1 MRIFSKVMKRLTVIA
16 LSILITLPL
25 ASCKSIFDRILE
37 PEFYSGN
44 WTCEQ
49 FTLTPN
55 DYFELDI
62 DGKTYLCRAYYAVA
76 ESIRIDYKT
85 EYYMTD
91 GVTPVHYPIYRARIS
106 IKNDQMTM
114 EITRDYLYERE
125 ETQTNHV
132 GMKFTLDKVEFENDS
147 SDQDASPSNSP
158 YESQTESDDTTSSV
172 S

>member
-25 ASCKSIFDRILE
+25 VSCQSIFDRILG

-62 DGKTYLCRAYYAVA
+62 DGKTYLCRTFYADGM
-76 ESIRIDYKT
+76 SIRIEYKT
-85 EYYMTD
+85 EYYRPD
-91 GVTPVHYPIYRARIS
+91 GVPVHYPICMASIS
-106 IKNDQMTM
+106 IKNAQMTM
-114 EITRDYLYERE
+114 KITRDFLYERE
-125 ETQTNHV
+125 ETQTNRV

-158 YESQTESDDTTSSV
+158 YESQTESDDTTPSAS
-172 S
+172 